1 MAKLFS
7 IIVPVYNVE
16 QYIRPCVQ
24 SIFNQ
29 GLTDEDFEVILV
41 NDGTKDN
48 SFGQISDIIESHFNI
63 IVIEQENQGLS
74 VARNNGL
81 SNASGEYILFVDS
94 DDLLVEN
101 RLVIFI
107 NDIISSKPDLFIAGF
122 VKKDNQEIARQDT
135 IPDLQYISYTKT
147 GSKAFL
153 EDLNPRE
160 CYVWRTIYRKEF
172 LIKEKISFIPGIYFE
187 DVPFTTE
194 CYLKTTKSI
203 ITNYPFYIYRQR
215 PSSIVSAMSSHKVMD
230 FNQVISYLWKMRERP
245 MDNEERKKIMEVI
258 FTTFSIELWYIT
270 SYHHLYNDRNTI
282 INDLKRQV
290 PNLYFEG
297 STKHRIISFCYK
309 YIPNT
314 YITIRHAINQIIKYL
329 KQ

>member
-1 MAKLFS
+1 MAKLLS

-24 SIFNQ
+24 SIYKQ
-29 GLTDEDFEVILV
+29 GLTDEEFEVILV
-41 NDGTKDN
+41 NDGTEDN
-48 SFGQISDIIESHFNI
+48 SLGIISDIIESHFNI

-81 SNASGEYILFVDS
+81 LKASGEYILFVDS

-122 VKKDNQEIARQDT
+122 VKRDNHEIARQDS
-135 IPDLQYISYTKT
+135 IPDLQYTSNIKI

-172 LIKEKISFIPGIYFE
+172 LVKEKITFIPGIYFE

-194 CYLKTTKSI
+194 CYLKTAKSI
-203 ITNYPFYIYRQR
+203 ITDFPFYIYRQR
-215 PSSIVSAMSSHKVMD
+215 PSSIVSAMSSRKVID
-230 FNQVISYLWKMRERP
+230 FNRVISFLWKMRRIP
-245 MDNEERKKIMEVI
+245 MGKAEQKKLMEVI
-258 FTTFSIELWYIT
+258 FTTFSIELWYII

-282 INDLKRQV
+282 IGDLKRQV

-297 STKHRIISFCYK
+297 NTKHRIISFCYK

-314 YITIRHAINQIIKYL
+314 YITIRHAINQIIKFL